1 MADSADSVLRHHW
14 HPVASTGELGDAP
27 LATRLLDEP
36 IVLFRSG
43 ARVIALQD
51 LCIHRGTALSLG
63 WVDGGKLVCGYH
75 GWEFDA
81 GGRCVRIPALPAGRE
96 IPRKA
101 CVPAY
106 HVRER
111 YGLIWVCLDEPQTPI
126 PDFPEAEDP
135 TYRTFFYGAVH
146 WKTSAARMIEN
157 FFDVG
162 HLPWVHPG
170 QIGDRT
176 RPEVPDYAVAR
187 DRQELRFEV
196 DIAVPYEQVFQG
208 RIDRFAYRVVV
219 PFAAQAIRL
228 LPDGK
233 RYVLSTLGAP
243 VSEKEVRRYLLISR
257 NYDHDRPDDDYRRF
271 TDLAFQQDRRIVESQ
286 RPEALPVDLRAELQ
300 LRGPD
305 AAALQYRRMLAEL
318 GLGSPAAA

>member
-1 MADSADSVLRHHW
+1 MSDSVLRHYW
-14 HPVASTGELGDAP
+14 HPVATTAELTETP
-27 LATRLLDEP
+27 LATRLLDER
-36 IVLFRSG
+36 IVLFRAG
-43 ARVIALQD
+43 PRIVALQD

-63 WVDGGKLVCGYH
+63 WIEGENLVCAYH
-75 GWEFDA
+75 GWEYGAD
-81 GGRCVRIPALPAGRE
+81 GGCVRIPSLAAGRE

-106 HVRER
+106 PVRER
-111 YGLIWVCLDEPQTPI
+111 YGLIWVCLDHPRAEI

-135 TYRTFFYGAVH
+135 AFHTFFYGAVL
-146 WKTSAARMIEN
+146 WNTGAARMIEN
-157 FFDVG
+157 FFDVA

-170 QIGDRT
+170 LIGDRA
-176 RPEVPDYAVAR
+176 RPEVPDYPVER
-187 DRQELRFEV
+187 RGNELTFQVE
-196 DIAVPYEQVFQG
+196 IAVPYEKVFQG
-208 RIDRFAYRVVV
+208 AIDRIGYRVVV

-228 LPDGK
+228 LADGK

-257 NYDHDRPDDDYRRF
+257 NYDQDRPDDDYQRF

-300 LRGPD
+300 LKGPD

-318 GLGSPAAA
+318 GLESPVVA